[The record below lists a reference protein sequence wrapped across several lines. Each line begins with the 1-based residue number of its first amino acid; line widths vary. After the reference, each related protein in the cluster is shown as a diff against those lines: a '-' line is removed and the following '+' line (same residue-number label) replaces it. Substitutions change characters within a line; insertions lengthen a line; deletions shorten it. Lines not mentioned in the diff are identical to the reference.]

1 MREVATIQAEWRTAR
16 LMKYLRH
23 LHGERLNQAL
33 SVAVNDTARQVER
46 QAERL
51 VAKELS
57 IKAKRARQGIFIRPV
72 STPKTLSATIRGSNS
87 EIPLKA
93 FNAREQG
100 SGVTAR
106 IWGKRQFHAGAFIFG
121 GRGANRGADLGMGG
135 HVFYRKGRTWIAKGK
150 RGPISK
156 AKGAS
161 IGEAMAKAAIATAIE
176 RHAEERLQA
185 NVLRQFDRY
194 TRRARGKFK

>member
-1 MREVATIQAEWRTAR
+1 MVVIIKADWR
-16 LMKYLRH
+16 KKQFDEYVKH
-23 LHGERLNQAL
+23 LKAPRLNQAL
-33 SVAVNDTARQVER
+33 SVATNQAARQVER

-57 IKAKRARQGIFIRPV
+57 IKAKRARQGIYIRPV
-72 STPKTLSATIRGSNS
+72 STPKTLSATIRGSYS

-93 FNAREQG
+93 FDARERG

-106 IWGKRQFHAGAFIFG
+106 IWGKRQFYPGAFIFG

-135 HVFYRKGRTWIAKGK
+135 HVFYRKGKG
-150 RGPISK
+150 RLPIGK

-161 IGEAMAKAAIATAIE
+161 IGEAMNKAAIAKAIE
-176 RHAEERLQA
+176 THADERLTA
-185 NVLRQFDRY
+185 NVMRQLERY
-194 TRRARGKFK
+194 SRRARGAF